1 MSKEMRQHIDNFR
14 NFLTENSK
22 KKLNISD
29 VMFSESKLSTFE
41 EKELDEILFDINKC
55 SGEEGMKKL
64 VKMQSMWSNM
74 NKSNKIRSK
83 VLKAIKNRLDDIGF

>member
-1 MSKEMRQHIDNFR
+1 MKNKKHIKSFN
-14 NFLTENSK
+14 EHQQK
-22 KKLNISD
+22 
-29 VMFSESKLSTFE
+29 FSESKISTFE

-74 NKSNKIRSK
+74 DKSNKIRGK
-83 VLKAIKNRLDDIGF
+83 VLKAIKNRLEDIGF